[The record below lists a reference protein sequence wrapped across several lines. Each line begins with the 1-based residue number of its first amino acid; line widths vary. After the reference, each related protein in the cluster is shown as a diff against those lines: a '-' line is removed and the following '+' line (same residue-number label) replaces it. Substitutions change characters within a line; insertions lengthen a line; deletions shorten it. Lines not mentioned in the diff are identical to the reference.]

1 MNDFVIG
8 LIALGVSAVSAPG
21 IMHMLARIKSQQTIS
36 EHIKEHAH
44 KQGTPTMGGLI
55 VLLGFIAGLLVEIST
70 ARENRSGLETLLVLI
85 VGYAI
90 IGFADDY
97 IVPRYLAGKRGL
109 GWLPK
114 LAMQIGVALLASF
127 SLGFDV
133 VEHGLFVFLVL
144 FWANAYNFSDG
155 MDGLAGGL
163 AMVLAVAFAVLMP
176 WSVVPI
182 VLIGAFLPFL
192 FLNAPPARVFM
203 GDVGS
208 LPIGATFAWLT
219 AQRIGLGEPE
229 MALAD
234 YIGLMLPLI
243 PLVGIML
250 VELVPVPLQILWVKL
265 FKRRLFPFKT
275 PVHHA
280 LQDRGWPETRIVAL
294 FVLAQIAMVF
304 VTLALVVHA

>member
-1 MNDFVIG
+1 MNDFLIG
-8 LIALGVSAVSAPG
+8 LIAFGVSAMAAPG
-21 IMHMLARIKSQQTIS
+21 ILKLLAKIKSRQTIS

-55 VLLGFIAGLLVEIST
+55 VLCGLVTGLLVDLLTSK
-70 ARENRSGLETLLVLI
+70 ENGSGLETLLVLI

-127 SLGFDV
+127 SLGFDL

-163 AMVLAVAFAVLMP
+163 AIVLAVAFAVLT

-219 AQRIGLGEPE
+219 AQAIGLGEPD
-229 MALAD
+229 MSLAD
-234 YIGLMLPLI
+234 SISAMIPLL

-250 VELVPVPLQILWVKL
+250 IELVPVPLQILWVKL
-265 FKRRLFPFKT
+265 FKRRLFNFKT

-294 FVLAQIAMVF
+294 FVLAQIALVM
-304 VTLALVVHA
+304 VTLALVGSA